1 MWQCHYSLF
10 INSHVRARFPA
21 DNNVSTIAQILIK
34 YECAPGSALLG
45 EPSWLAGSIDPRGP
59 RGVRLI
65 YGSLIESFAGWEKQ
79 VGTCERSWRGQ
90 NRYGNWLARTN
101 YSLCPMFSLFFI
113 SLFVLYHFFLSSRPP
128 ARQAF
133 IGCSSAFNWISDKEW
148 RAEQPHNDCHV
159 FRFVFQWLC
168 TILSTR
174 KSHWRWSLNTWRR
187 TWSSTWTIAE
197 AFSAWITSKSVLS
210 RPPNDKTFFLTI
222 LLSLFLPF
230 IDLPVPASQR
240 IILLSS
246 AAYSPPR
253 SQTAKFAHQRQG
265 RTQGPPFFHSL
276 FFCVLDRRQARRFYF
291 AGCGVV
297 LVWNNS
303 AAKCREYFISIVW
316 KKREKNWLFLPRH
329 VPHRPTN
336 WIALLFSGF

>member
-113 SLFVLYHFFLSSRPP
+113 SLFVLYHFFLSPRPP
-128 ARQAF
+128 AWQAF

-159 FRFVFQWLC
+159 FRSFSSDSARYCPHGKVIDVGLWIPGEGPEAVHGRL
-168 TILSTR
+168 R
-174 KSHWRWSLNTWRR
+174 KH
-187 TWSSTWTIAE
+187 
-197 AFSAWITSKSVLS
+197 
-210 RPPNDKTFFLTI
+210 
-222 LLSLFLPF
+222 
-230 IDLPVPASQR
+230 SQ
-240 IILLSS
+240 
-246 AAYSPPR
+246 
-253 SQTAKFAHQRQG
+253 H
-265 RTQGPPFFHSL
+265 
-276 FFCVLDRRQARRFYF
+276 
-291 AGCGVV
+291 
-297 LVWNNS
+297 
-303 AAKCREYFISIVW
+303 E
-316 KKREKNWLFLPRH
+316 
-329 VPHRPTN
+329 
-336 WIALLFSGF
+336 